1 MNTKNIIMIM
11 GLIIILTFSFGC
23 TSQSN
28 NQTTSNAAKEQ
39 VLGEFKFTGDSYIST
54 NGMVASNGVKVT
66 SLSGVKES
74 REVKAFNLPNNTQK
88 VIIEYYNVSALP
100 NLNGT
105 IYISTNEK
113 ALPAD
118 QNVTT
123 DQPLLGNMIDESS
136 QAFRDFVLFNG
147 TLPDGKFELNAI
159 GAKSVYLESRCAK
172 GTFKVIAVLK

>member
-1 MNTKNIIMIM
+1 MNTKNIIMII
-11 GLIIILTFSFGC
+11 GLILLLTFSFGC

-28 NQTTSNAAKEQ
+28 NQTSSSGVKEQ
-39 VLGEFKFTGDSYIST
+39 VVGVITFTADSNVSP
-54 NGMVASNGVKVT
+54 NGLVASNGVKVIST
-66 SLSGVKES
+66 NGETLS
-74 REVKAFNLPNNTQK
+74 REVKAFSLPDNTQK

-123 DQPLLGNMIDESS
+123 DQPLLGNMIDESP
-136 QAFRDFVLFNG
+136 QVFRDFVLFNG